1 MKNGDHA
8 LAIEDSDLKTL
19 ERFKNDNESLFK
31 QLGMRNVHRM
41 SDEN

>member
-8 LAIEDSDLKTL
+8 LAIEDSDLQTL
-19 ERFKNDNESLFK
+19 ERFKNDNEGLFK

-41 SDEN
+41 YDEN